1 MRARA
6 VVLVVAL
13 LALSGCDVLF
23 PDVPEPNLTGLG
35 PRATEA
41 AVEINYPVDAPAL
54 PARYADLAATWNGLV
69 ETDGRIGLL
78 PTDPSEELVVAESDL
93 SGVLLDVAR
102 DRDDV
107 SVAQLFI
114 QKGSRDE
121 DSAVVDLA
129 ILAFIQAATLEDGPI
144 DSTRMALGIGDNPFV
159 INEGAAVLGGVQLW
173 VASNEDSLLLGAVGR

>member
-1 MRARA
+1 M
-6 VVLVVAL
+6 
-13 LALSGCDVLF
+13 
-23 PDVPEPNLTGLG
+23 
-35 PRATEA
+35 
-41 AVEINYPVDAPAL
+41 
-54 PARYADLAATWNGLV
+54 
-69 ETDGRIGLL
+69 
-78 PTDPSEELVVAESDL
+78 
-93 SGVLLDVAR
+93 AR
-102 DRDDV
+102 DRDEV